1 MTNEKIAERVER
13 LQREVEEKALEKNW
27 RTKIKKVFLG
37 RKIVAV
43 EYLSKKETDEMEW
56 HGRPCSFRLD
66 NGVWFYP
73 SRDDEGN
80 DGGSL
85 FTTAKDLPIVPKF

>member
-1 MTNEKIAERVER
+1 MSNLKKKWED
-13 LQREVEEKALEKNW
+13 Q
-27 RTKIKKVFLG
+27 IKKTFLNK
-37 RKIVAV
+37 KIVAV
-43 EYLSKKETDEMEW
+43 EYLSKKEANEMDW
-56 HGRPCSFRLD
+56 HNVPCSFKLD

-85 FTTAKDLPIVPKF
+85 LTTDKKLNVVPTFSTNDV

>member
-1 MTNEKIAERVER
+1 MSKLKKKWED
-13 LQREVEEKALEKNW
+13 Q
-27 RTKIKKVFLG
+27 IKKTFLNK
-37 RKIVAV
+37 KIVAV
-43 EYLSKKETDEMEW
+43 EYLSKKEANEMDW
-56 HGRPCSFRLD
+56 HNVPCSFKLD

-85 FTTAKDLPIVPKF
+85 LTTDKKLNVVPTFSTDDV

>member
-1 MTNEKIAERVER
+1 MSNLKKKWED
-13 LQREVEEKALEKNW
+13 Q
-27 RTKIKKVFLG
+27 IKKTFLNK
-37 RKIVAV
+37 KIVRV
-43 EYLSKKETDEMEW
+43 EYLSKKEANEMDW
-56 HGRPCSFRLD
+56 YNVPCSFQLD

-85 FTTAKDLPIVPKF
+85 FTTDKKLNVVPTFSTNDV